1 MILRISEQKAACSGL
16 ASQKKGCGRSP
27 GINAAT
33 EQEAALLKHLRTW
46 SFAVCLAVALAGC
59 DHDNIL
65 ILRGQAEQAW
75 GEVQAHD
82 QQRVAAVL
90 ALVDAV
96 NRRAPRER
104 TVLEDV
110 LAARAVVLA
119 IQPAD
124 DFIVRPDKF
133 KRYADAQEALSKA
146 LERLYATVERYPELA
161 ADRVVRAR
169 LSELRRIDDRALLAR
184 SDLIAVVRAHNKE
197 LWGFPDRMMT
207 ALLYPDAQPL
217 TAFAHSQRD

>member
-1 MILRISEQKAACSGL
+1 L

-27 GINAAT
+27 GINAAA

-46 SFAVCLAVALAGC
+46 SFAIGLAVALAGC

-96 NRRAPRER
+96 HRRAQRESA
-104 TVLEDV
+104 VLEDV
-110 LAARAVVLA
+110 LAAREAVLA

-124 DFIVRPDKF
+124 DFIVRPDEF
-133 KRYADAQEALSKA
+133 RRYADAQEALSKA

-207 ALLYPDAQPL
+207 ALLYPDARPL
-217 TAFAHSQRD
+217 TAFVRSQAD

>member
-1 MILRISEQKAACSGL
+1 MPKYLQTWGVVACL
-16 ASQKKGCGRSP
+16 
-27 GINAAT
+27 
-33 EQEAALLKHLRTW
+33 ALLLT
-46 SFAVCLAVALAGC
+46 GC

-65 ILRGQAEQAW
+65 ILRGQAQQAW

-124 DFIVRPDKF
+124 DFIVRPDEF

-146 LERLYATVERYPELA
+146 LERLYAAVEQYSELA
-161 ADRVVRAR
+161 GDRVVRAR
-169 LSELRRIDDRALLAR
+169 LPELRRMDDRALLAR
-184 SDLIAVVRAHNKE
+184 SDLTAVVRAHNKE

-217 TAFAHSQRD
+217 TAFVRSQAD